1 MFYTLMALYDHDT
14 FGTEI
19 AEFVLDITGGR
30 IQLGPGTLYTIISK
44 FVNEELIV
52 EISVEGR
59 KRTYSITN
67 KGRLLFESE
76 LERLKSMVREAESII
91 GGTKDE

>member
-19 AEFVLDITGGR
+19 AEFALNITGGR

-52 EISVEGR
+52 EISVDGR
-59 KRTYSITN
+59 KRTYSITD

-76 LERLKSMVREAESII
+76 LERLKSMVSEAESII